1 MSQEENNYLR
11 FGDKIVIK
19 GFLSRGQ
26 QDYGGF
32 LCAKG
37 FTQSN
42 ISFQVIPNDIL
53 QKSSEY
59 TNNLSFL
66 KNYNDFVFQI
76 WPRLNFQA
84 SKEYRHHQK
93 RVDYLQKN
101 IEKLVQDNKRRTQRH
116 IAESYTETQ
125 KIKLKK
131 MDTKLD
137 VDLQK
142 LIDEKDQYESISQ
155 TLKENVQRENE
166 MNLKSLNQF
175 QGQPVGYGTEIQIM
189 HVDSGLFLSSQTIAS
204 DSEKSAYKFQLS
216 KDYSSG
222 MIFRI
227 LPKYRLRNIG
237 DTIQYRDQMIIQSVK
252 LRFSVSFSEEQAE
265 IGKNKQPVQDFNE
278 YKQVEEKKNDKI
290 SFIIDTYISQYSEV
304 AWEFR
309 KYSTC
314 SSQNNLPKSVISGGD
329 FVRFFHSE
337 TEGYLT
343 ADIAYQNQLLPQVYL
358 GNYNGTYEQEKYSIS
373 SVWQIEQIND
383 YNKGGPI
390 SISQDSES
398 VFFYLRHVQTG
409 RLLSFN
415 QGGFSLDQDKDNI
428 QQLDYQN
435 AFVQFIQT
443 KASDIQY
450 LENQQSYHISIL
462 KNYMDITKEPEQV
475 LENNENVQI
484 PGFYQG
490 LKDKEFNFNR
500 QIINSDLEIND
511 ENALQI
517 QKLSEQ
523 EKSDILFSLSAQPVL
538 IKFVN
543 IFKYKQSSDLIT
555 HDLKQKVTQSLEQ
568 LIRFVC
574 ELNSLDET
582 KGILDCQG
590 FCIQKNQR
598 LLKDCQFIQ
607 ILTSLL
613 YYPFKNNYYN
623 PKNLKLLPKD
633 IIYIFQLTNVLIKY
647 IIREY
652 RPNELFASQW
662 LELLMEQ
669 AMEYDNDVDIL
680 AEPTLTE
687 LIDNNEYILKYK
699 IDENIILKFVELLIK
714 EKSIKFIKLLRALIN
729 CDNKAMKNNQD
740 TVITKLLFENN
751 QAENFINPLSMLQ
764 NGKIQ
769 IRIREVPYD
778 LEQIKQI
785 HSREVNEYMKFYIN
799 VIYLFSDLC
808 MDKQFIAIEFLS
820 KYFSYDIC
828 YTIISGQEFDMD
840 LKSAFCSFM
849 RTCYIE
855 GLHLNPIQAPI
866 YLKQWDLI
874 YSPKGELQWQKQL
887 ENMTKIMNQNK
898 LVNAGFYGQRYVPSY
913 SENPDIL
920 QCQYYIEKFDNLK
933 DFIQLYLNQ
942 ITDEQLYQRIWET
955 EFNEFTLNIIKI
967 CSSLF
972 TYGMYNTI
980 SQINQILAPLIKF
993 LDASRDVLSEQEEK
1007 ILKKEQKIKKIQ
1019 QKSAELQQ
1027 LEEKKEN
1034 KISKKFNRYN
1044 QTEESMILCQ
1054 CRTNICEILD
1064 FANNIILNWM
1074 GDKILIQFKKF
1085 YEESN
1090 LETKSVQQILQMIKE
1105 RNNYLKAVQDF
1116 KNDKNELKE
1125 KRDKEQILIPPFD
1138 LLQQPL
1144 DWINDRVQ
1152 DTFFTIDSLV
1162 QKKKGSKNPLD
1173 KTINIYLIDLLL
1185 YENSDLVESAMQIL
1199 QANFSK
1205 RYNLVEYL
1213 KEIQIIDDSHKIS
1226 ILQKAQEN
1234 YYRLN
1239 NLVDDSEEWYGLNSE
1254 RGQQNSQIMLEI
1266 LDELFYF
1273 LTDSQIRQVTEIDEV
1288 VSQKQSSKKKFLQV
1302 DDNGDDEDP
1311 QLQLIENDDQD
1322 PYNDQGI
1329 MHDEFSSEHSII
1341 QDKLN
1346 QLISS
1351 DINQKGISI
1360 NEDYYHEFVLKK
1372 HIRQE
1377 IQKMFRLLQIHKP
1390 IVQMLLYD
1398 LEWLKQIEKVKS
1410 QAILKKCF
1418 KILSLFCFDNIQ
1430 NQQQLAEYIDC
1441 FIGHLQKETNTL
1453 PQMLLNEIARNNE
1466 ELLTDHKL
1474 VHKLI
1479 ESYCKIINHQT
1490 SNNQQRTIML
1500 EYLSNFMKFK
1510 GQVIRQNQIDVML
1523 CLSNP
1528 KYKFI
1533 LFQLGL
1539 GNIQQDNTFYLQCNQ
1554 LSQQI
1559 ENGLKSNTPQVCIPM
1574 PNELQYF
1581 IQQLEL
1587 MSTACE
1593 EKNGITEN
1601 KSQNYFPLE
1610 VIYELLQQTPKCWPI
1625 RRAVVQFFYHV
1636 FLETEKDI
1644 EDLEYIQKIL
1654 FLIQSDLEYIS
1665 NNIKQLEDSQVY
1677 VINFQGNT
1685 SLRSLIQV
1693 YTFGLLF
1700 YCVKE
1705 SAERYLINQK
1715 EQVYSFYKSII
1726 QSFVK
1731 LQAILTDKDECNKV
1745 FIAQVFF
1752 IIQQKRHIQKSSLE
1766 IKELKEHFLPE
1777 IKDLIKKYENQQI
1790 NHNKQNNQS
1799 NQQKQDLS
1807 KYGKLQQLPLKFHII
1822 FKKLSETQIF
1832 KQCEEQEFQDLS
1844 QTMKKIQILSKNTL
1858 KNNNIISFE
1867 QLCKKF
1873 CSIMNPQNTNLPDQY
1888 YLLGLKIF
1896 RNLIEEENS
1905 GEAQPAAEWDG
1916 QLSFQ
1921 SLVIQRQ
1928 NTLTDYGVIQVVC
1941 NFLNAN
1947 FKAEIKNEAILLGI
1961 AMLYGGN
1968 QKCQQELFNCL
1979 MQDSNNTVMICLFQ
1993 MIQNYSTKIKKQMS
2007 FRNQEFQEKFRQRIH
2022 DLKAKKNNSDNVL
2035 INNDYDEQK
2044 EKEAKEKEEQM
2055 LIVQEVQGQINAYE
2069 EDEIILNLKRI
2080 YRFLQLF
2087 CEGHFLPL
2095 QDFLREQKQN
2105 GNLNPQSINFI
2116 KTISQNFGSLIR
2128 YLNDKTIDLGQ
2139 QMIDLLIESLQGPC
2153 QLNQKC
2159 LSDNRIVDYI
2169 KELLSTFNQE
2179 SDYEKRGIVEDDL
2192 KDQIDEM
2199 VSKST
2204 ILLVSLLEGNTEQ
2217 QIPLY
2222 IDQQLDYGFIRQ
2234 FLTNQFQQF
2243 VTEDLEMNIRNVSIK
2258 EIIER
2263 VSEKQQEF
2271 TGQIEMAFNMFILL
2285 ATISDQLKRLNPDLV
2300 SEAQKCIEQKT
2311 ENIEDQAIE
2320 FFSQNTCNIEVFFQD
2335 KICRVFFVKHPAC
2348 RNISK
2353 HSREEFMNE
2362 VERGTLNDKLGSLM
2376 EEAETFFTEMDHM
2389 TQLKGWIIHF
2399 TSERYKMLKWFSTI
2413 VVFAINITMIASFER
2428 KLQEGYTVIDRSQT
2442 ASTQVI
2448 YALGIIQL
2456 VTNFIMMM
2464 FWLVVNG
2471 PMVLTQKWRKYN
2483 EENQYL
2489 LDPKQERLLEELD
2502 NPKYYSTQLVTYAL
2516 KTKGPNYPKFQQ
2528 NSFLRFGN
2536 LWGQVKYY
2544 ESSFMFMLKDGSFV
2558 YLCFYISCTV
2568 LGFFFDNIVYSIQL
2582 LDIINQFPS
2591 LKNVTRAV
2599 QLNANQLLK
2608 TLLLGII
2615 VIFIFSVVGYTFAV
2629 DSFFSEEI
2637 GHGENMCSN
2646 LFQCFIDTLNY
2657 GLRTDGGISN
2667 TLRRQS
2673 FEFDNRGTYIF
2684 RVIYDVSWFAL
2695 INVIFINIIFGVII
2709 DTFGQLRDKKRE
2721 VIEDMKN
2728 VCFICGLERYV
2739 FDKHADGFNNHI
2751 ERDHQLWNYIFYMY
2765 YLSKKD
2771 STDFNGVETEVI
2783 QKIKNEDISWFPMM
2797 KSLSLGEIEKK
2808 NGLGDKVIN
2817 NLDEMSDSFKDLQE
2831 KIIFLQT
2838 QLKKEQQMNKIQQ
2851 KALNSVS
2858 QIC

>member
-26 QDYGGF
+26 HEYGGF

-53 QKSSEY
+53 QKSSEN

-101 IEKLVQDNKRRTQRH
+101 IDKLVQDNKKRTQRH

-131 MDTKLD
+131 MDTKVD
-137 VDLQK
+137 GDLQK
-142 LIDEKDQYESISQ
+142 LIDEKDQYENITQ
-155 TLKENVQRENE
+155 TLRENVQRENE

-175 QGQPVGYGTEIQIM
+175 QGQQVGYGTEIQFM
-189 HVDSGLFLSSQTIAS
+189 HVDSGLFLSSQTVAS

-227 LPKYRLRNIG
+227 LPKFRLRNIG

-265 IGKNKQPVQDFNE
+265 IGMNKQKIQDFNQ

-290 SFIIDTYISQYSEV
+290 SFVIDTYISQYSEV

-309 KYSTC
+309 KYATC
-314 SSQNNLPKSVISGGD
+314 SSLNNLPKSILNGGD

-383 YNKGGPI
+383 YNKGGPV
-390 SISQDSES
+390 SIGQDSEP

-409 RLLSFN
+409 RLLCFS
-415 QGGFSLDQDKDNI
+415 QGGFCLDQDKENI

-435 AFVQFIQT
+435 SFVQFIQT

-450 LENQQSYHISIL
+450 LENQQSYHISIQ

-475 LENNENVQI
+475 WENNENVQI
-484 PGFYQG
+484 PGFFSG
-490 LKDKEFNFNR
+490 LNDKEFNFNR
-500 QIINSDLEIND
+500 QIINSDSYIND

-517 QKLSEQ
+517 QKLSDQ

-543 IFKYKQSSDLIT
+543 IFKHKQSSDLIT
-555 HDLKQKVTQSLEQ
+555 LDLKQKVIQTLEQ

-574 ELNSLDET
+574 ELNTLDET

-590 FCIQKNQR
+590 FCIQSNQR
-598 LLKDCQFIQ
+598 LLKDFQFIQ

-613 YYPFKNNYYN
+613 YYPFQNDYFN

-740 TVITKLLFENN
+740 TVITKLLIENK
-751 QAENFINPLSMLQ
+751 QVEKFINPLNMLQ

-769 IRIREVPYD
+769 IRIGDAVHNLESISQNHMREVD
-778 LEQIKQI
+778 
-785 HSREVNEYMKFYIN
+785 EYMRYYIN
-799 VIYLFSDLC
+799 IIYLFSDLC

-820 KYFSYDIC
+820 KYFSYEIC
-828 YTIISGQEFDMD
+828 YTIISGQDFDKN

-855 GLHLNPIQAPI
+855 GLHINPIQAPV
-866 YLKQWDLI
+866 YLKQWDLV
-874 YSPKGELQWQKQL
+874 YSPKGEQQWEKQL
-887 ENMTKIMNQNK
+887 ENITKIMNQNK
-898 LVNAGFYGQRYVPSY
+898 LVQGSFYGQRYVPSY

-920 QCQYYIEKFDNLK
+920 QCQYYIEKFNKLK
-933 DFIQLYLNQ
+933 DFIQIYLNE
-942 ITDEQLYQRIWET
+942 ISDEKLYQRIWQT
-955 EFNEFTLNIIKI
+955 EFNEFTLNIIKL

-980 SQINQILAPLIKF
+980 AQINKILAPLIKF

-1007 ILKKEQKIKKIQ
+1007 ILKKELKMKKIQ
-1019 QKSAELQQ
+1019 QKQIETLQ

-1034 KISKKFNRYN
+1034 KFQKKFNRYN

-1054 CRTNICEILD
+1054 CRTKICEILD

-1085 YEESN
+1085 YEENN
-1090 LETKSVQQILQMIKE
+1090 LETKSVQQILQTIRE

-1125 KRDKEQILIPPFD
+1125 KYEKGCPLIPPFD

-1144 DWINDRVQ
+1144 EWINDRVQ
-1152 DTFFTIDSLV
+1152 DSFFTIDSLR
-1162 QKKKGSKNPLD
+1162 KRSSKNPID

-1185 YENSDLVESAMQIL
+1185 YENSDLVKSAMQIL

-1205 RYNLVEYL
+1205 RHNLIEYL
-1213 KEIQIIDDSHKIS
+1213 KEIQIIDDSHKIF

-1234 YYRLN
+1234 YYRLTS
-1239 NLVDDSEEWYGLNSE
+1239 LVDDSEEWYGLNSE

-1273 LTDSQIRQVTEIDEV
+1273 MTDSQVRQVTELDEV
-1288 VSQKQSSKKKFLQV
+1288 VSQNQSSKKKLHQI
-1302 DDNGDDEDP
+1302 DDNGDDEDQ
-1311 QLQLIENDDQD
+1311 QLELIENDDQD

-1341 QDKLN
+1341 QEKLN

-1410 QAILKKCF
+1410 QSILKKCF
-1418 KILSLFCFDNIQ
+1418 KILSLFCFDNVN
-1430 NQQQLAEYIDC
+1430 NQQQLAQYIDS
-1441 FIGHLQKETNTL
+1441 FVEHLQKETNTL
-1453 PQMLLNEIARNNE
+1453 PQMLLNEIIRNNE
-1466 ELLTDHKL
+1466 ELLTDQKL

-1539 GNIQQDNTFYLQCNQ
+1539 GNVQSDSTFYLQCNQ
-1554 LSQQI
+1554 LAQQI
-1559 ENGLKSNTPQVCIPM
+1559 ENGLKSNAPQVCIPM

-1610 VIYELLQQTPKCWPI
+1610 VIYELLQQTPKCWPV
-1625 RRAVVQFFYHV
+1625 RRAVIQFFYHV
-1636 FLETEKDI
+1636 FMETEKDI
-1644 EDLEYIQKIL
+1644 EDLVNKLNANNFYLIYFFQIQEYIQKIL

-1677 VINFQGNT
+1677 IINFQGNT
-1685 SLRSLIQV
+1685 SLKSLIQV
-1693 YTFGLLF
+1693 YTFGGLF

-1715 EQVYSFYKSII
+1715 EQVYSFYKSIL
-1726 QSFVK
+1726 QSFIK
-1731 LQAILTDKDECNKV
+1731 IQAVLTDKDECNKI
-1745 FIAQVFF
+1745 FIAQVYFT
-1752 IIQQKRHIQKSSLE
+1752 IQQKRHIQKSSLE
-1766 IKELKEHFLPE
+1766 MKEIKEQFLPE
-1777 IKDLIKKYENQQI
+1777 IKDFIKKYENQSI
-1790 NHNKQNNQS
+1790 KQNRPQH
-1799 NQQKQDLS
+1799 QQKQDLI
-1807 KYGKLQQLPLKFHII
+1807 KYGKVQQLPQKFHII

-1858 KNNNIISFE
+1858 KNNNVISFE

-1873 CSIMNPQNTNLPDQY
+1873 CSIMDPQNTNLPDQY

-1905 GEAQPAAEWDG
+1905 GEGQPAAEWEG

-1928 NTLTDYGVIQVVC
+1928 NTLTDYGVVQVVC

-1947 FKAEIKNEAILLGI
+1947 FKSEIKNEAILLGI

-1968 QKCQQELFNCL
+1968 QKCQQELFSCL
-1979 MQDSNNTVMICLFQ
+1979 MQDSSNTVMICLFQ
-1993 MIQNYSTKIKKQMS
+1993 MIQNYSAKIKKQMS
-2007 FRNQEFQEKFRQRIH
+2007 IRNQEFKEKFRQRIH
-2022 DLKAKKNNSDNVL
+2022 DLKANKNKSDNVL
-2035 INNDYDEQK
+2035 INDGYDEQK
-2044 EKEAKEKEEQM
+2044 EREAKEKEEQ
-2055 LIVQEVQGQINAYE
+2055 LLLLQEVQGQINAYE

-2105 GNLNPQSINFI
+2105 GNTNPYSINFI
-2116 KTISQNFGSLIR
+2116 KVISQNFGSLIR

-2153 QLNQKC
+2153 QMNQKC

-2179 SDYEKRGIVEDDL
+2179 SDYEKRGILEDDL

-2243 VTEDLEMNIRNVSIK
+2243 VTEDLEMSIRNVSIK
-2258 EIIER
+2258 EIIEK
-2263 VSEKQQEF
+2263 VSEKKQEF
-2271 TGQIEMAFNMFILL
+2271 SGQIEMAFNMFILL

-2300 SEAQKCIEQKT
+2300 SEAQKCLEQKT
-2311 ENIEDQAIE
+2311 ENMEDKAIE
-2320 FFSQNTCNIEVFFQD
+2320 FFSQNTCNIEVFFQE

-2376 EEAETFFTEMDHM
+2376 GEAETFFTEMDHM

-2399 TSERYKMLKWFSTI
+2399 TSQRYKMLKWFSTI
-2413 VVFAINITMIASFER
+2413 VVFAINLTMIASFQR

-2442 ASTQVI
+2442 PSSQAI

-2456 VTNFIMMM
+2456 VTNFIMMI

-2489 LDPKQERLLEELD
+2489 VDPKQERLLEEFD

-2536 LWGQVKYY
+2536 LWGQVKYF

-2637 GHGENMCSN
+2637 GNGENMCSN

-2684 RVIYDVSWFAL
+2684 RVIFDVSWFAM

-2728 VCFICGLERYV
+2728 VCFICGLERYM

-2808 NGLGDKVIN
+2808 NELGDKVIN
-2817 NLDEMSDSFKDLQE
+2817 NLDEM
-2831 KIIFLQT
+2831 KITTLPTQ
-2838 QLKKEQQMNKIQQ
+2838 QLKYKRQVVCK
-2851 KALNSVS
+2851 L
-2858 QIC
+2858 